1 MVREATIS
9 LTVIETIVEDILS
22 KRRELSPDQILA
34 LIEEKKREGR
44 GLLSD
49 EGAARL
55 VAEELLVAT
64 RGTELGRMRVKDL
77 VPGLNDVNISG
88 RVLLTWPPQDFQR
101 KDGTPGRVMRI
112 ILADRS
118 ERVRCAV
125 WDRHVDFL
133 LRAGGLQGRVLRVG
147 HAYTRQGL
155 AGDTEVHAGDRS
167 SIEIDPED
175 MPTSDLPEFGDLFT
189 PLAELAAGANQ
200 VNAIGIVQS
209 EPRHYTFTKEDRA
222 GSVLRALVADESGS
236 IPFVAWN
243 ERAKELRELK
253 TGDILQALNAR
264 VRLDRNGGPEL
275 HVESRSQAQIL
286 KSPPTYLKP
295 PVARLYRI
303 ADLTAQG
310 SVNLFVSVLAVGV
323 PQEIKR
329 PTGETVKVTRLLVS
343 DESGIVSLSLWDDKA
358 ELAKGLREGDNVEL
372 TGVSV
377 RDRQG
382 ENMLSLGK
390 SGRMQKVADKHLTVK
405 GTTKLNALQQS
416 KGLVT
421 VKGTVAE
428 TPTPRQV
435 VTERGE
441 QIDLASFMLRD
452 DTGTSRVTFWR
463 EQAANALKLRPGTNV
478 KIQGIRV
485 RTGLSGDFEL
495 TSIPLSRLEIL
506 EGDVKEKPAWED
518 IRHVIALEPGLNTW
532 IKGVILEVLDDP
544 KIGLA
549 CESCGSEMALSETE
563 LRCENCKQPR
573 SGRFSLS
580 TNLRLDDGTGVVD
593 VRLICANAAGLTL
606 FDRKDIETQMLKNHT
621 PTIELSRERASILI
635 GKEVELNGT
644 AKPSSDQSKL
654 EFVATRILLA
664 SAS

>member
-1 MVREATIS
+1 
-9 LTVIETIVEDILS
+9 VEDILS
-22 KRRELSPDQILA
+22 KRRELSQDQILA

-55 VAEELLVAT
+55 VAEELLVQT
-64 RGTELGRMRVKDL
+64 RGTELGRMRVRDL

-112 ILADRS
+112 VLADKS
-118 ERVRCAV
+118 DRVRCAI

-133 LRAGGLQGRVLRVG
+133 LRAGALQGRVLRVG

-189 PLAELAAGANQ
+189 PLGELSPGANQ
-200 VNAIGIVQS
+200 VNAIGVVQS
-209 EPRHYTFTKEDRA
+209 EPRHYTFTKEDKA
-222 GSVLRALVADESGS
+222 GSVLRAFVADESGS
-236 IPFVAWN
+236 IPFVVWN
-243 ERAKELRELK
+243 ERAEELSELK
-253 TGDILQALNAR
+253 AGDIIQALNAR
-264 VRLDRNGGPEL
+264 VRLDRNGGPEV
-275 HVESRSQAQIL
+275 HVESRSQVQIL
-286 KSPPTYLKP
+286 KSPPPYLKP
-295 PVARLYRI
+295 PVAKLYRI
-303 ADLTAQG
+303 ADLGPQG
-310 SVNLFVSVLAVGV
+310 SVNLLVQVLAVGV

-329 PTGETVKVTRLLVS
+329 PTEEAVKVTRLLVS
-343 DESGIVSLSLWDDKA
+343 DESGMISLSLWDDKS
-358 ELAKGLREGDNVEL
+358 ELAKELHEGDNIEL

-390 SGRMQKVADKHLTVK
+390 SGRLQKIADKHVTVK
-405 GTTKLNALQQS
+405 GTTKLNALQQA

-421 VKGTVAE
+421 VEGTVAE

-435 VTERGE
+435 VTERGD
-441 QIDLASFMLRD
+441 QIDLASFILRD

-463 EQAANALKLRPGTNV
+463 EQAVNVLKLRAGTHV
-478 KIQGIRV
+478 RIQGMRV

-495 TSIPLSRLEIL
+495 TSIPLSRLEIPE
-506 EGDVKEKPAWED
+506 EGVKEKPAWED
-518 IRHVIALEPGLNTW
+518 IRHVIALEPGLTTW
-532 IKGVILEVLDDP
+532 IKGVILEVLDGP

-549 CESCGSEMALSETE
+549 CESCGSEMVISDNE

-580 TNLRLDDGTGVVD
+580 TNLRLDDGTGIVD
-593 VRLICANAAGLTL
+593 VRLMSANASGLTL
-606 FDRKDIETQMLKNHT
+606 FDRKEIETQMLEKHT
-621 PTIELSRERASILI
+621 PTIDLSRERASILI
-635 GKEVELNGT
+635 GKEVEVNGT
-644 AKPSSDQSKL
+644 AKPSSDQGKL
-654 EFVATRILLA
+654 EFLVTRIMLA